1 MYITVLI
8 MFWFATWYDLPGRLY
23 RAWSESPPP
32 SFSRVLFPD
41 NSSLWTGSL
50 FEERVRKSWGEG
62 SERVPSLSSQFF
74 HPLPK
79 QRACSQVKIL
89 KDQWNTL
96 SPDRCITKCVF
107 RGWLQAICTAPEMIP
122 TPKWYPNLKWSPNS
136 TPKWYRTWN
145 DLQLSSRRPGNDP
158 QLICTEQALFLHVQD
173 TLDSE

>member
-1 MYITVLI
+1 MTFQVDSTGLGQR
-8 MFWFATWYDLPGRLY
+8 AHLP
-23 RAWSESPPP
+23 
-32 SFSRVLFPD
+32 LFPGY
-41 NSSLWTGSL
+41 SFRTILACEQAL
-50 FEERVRKSWGEG
+50 CLRKGWENRGGEG

-136 TPKWYRTWN
+136 TPKWYRPWN
-145 DLQLSSRRPGNDP
+145 DPQLSSRRPGNDP
-158 QLICTEQALFLHVQD
+158 LLICTEQALFLHVQD